1 MTRNI
6 LVHAW
11 GHTEC
16 KPIWWMFFHGKG
28 KEESRLSAY
37 RRYRLCGKNVEKIM
51 VFGSA
56 TSCVSYSGTML
67 TQKSWLSNLM
77 HAHVTKVRHLYLSQN
92 YLPAFFFCAS
102 PSPSWNCWNIDFSPW
117 ILWEYVSH
125 FSWGSMVLIKY
136 LRKRPW
142 RMNSV
147 CCITVYLH
155 KDKRWRQLTTVG
167 PHSGG
172 REREMLAFNSLL
184 FYSVQDPSPWDGA
197 IHI

>member
-1 MTRNI
+1 MPGGTLSVSLSDACSSMARARRR
-6 LVHAW
+6 VDFQ
-11 GHTEC
+11 HT
-16 KPIWWMFFHGKG
+16 GDTG
-28 KEESRLSAY
+28 Y
-37 RRYRLCGKNVEKIM
+37 VEKMLRKIM

-77 HAHVTKVRHLYLSQN
+77 HARVTKVRHLYLSQN
-92 YLPAFFFCAS
+92 YLPAFFG
-102 PSPSWNCWNIDFSPW
+102 
-117 ILWEYVSH
+117 
-125 FSWGSMVLIKY
+125 GSLVLIKY

-155 KDKRWRQLTTVG
+155 RDKRWRQLTTMG

-172 REREMLAFNSLL
+172 REREMLVFNSLL